1 MNYQNLEN
9 EMKEYSAYFKYCD
22 SILSKIFIFFRDFSK
37 SGSRFVQS
45 AKKSIEDIY
54 TEINKESYFSNTLN
68 KSLNYFCDDFK
79 EMMDKLQ
86 SFFTRVETDI
96 VNKIV
101 DFDKDYKA
109 SNRNY
114 LNKLNE
120 LNNSLAENKTKLE
133 KIKNN
138 YFDSCKNM
146 LDFDKKYISNKQREN
161 MRKEGI
167 EKMNEH
173 FEKLKQLSETKK
185 VYYRIEVTK
194 INDLLLNNENAYSE
208 IINLIEKGEEE
219 RGQFYVRII
228 LLFINGIKE
237 FNFEN
242 KEYISRNEKYIDD
255 IFVKRDSKMFSIYFS
270 HSDEKVKTRFL
281 KEEFLDFDNSQNKS
295 ESEKNNSSEIN
306 EIIEN
311 SKNINNDTD
320 IKEIEKIDYKNA
332 LQMIELGK
340 EPFIDIDTM
349 DNEFIKI
356 DNIIFNLI
364 QRDEKIDDEKFIT
377 MINFLDEKI
386 DGCKNFLY
394 LLMGHYCVKNLVKF
408 NNLENLHL
416 LNSIMNII
424 INYIID
430 NDDYTFLCFLILHI
444 GEKTVYY
451 TKEEKYPTNY
461 LCKLM
466 SKNTTYHTIE
476 FWQKVI
482 NLKIKMLAKIKINDE
497 FQYRKKNSL
506 SKKET
511 GIISGIGKFFGGNYE
526 ANEKIENE
534 ILYSQI
540 YKENISFYCNE
551 ILSEYISHFMDYDF
565 IEEKTFELIEQVSN
579 QYSLNVKQKNYYIE
593 MLNSNIMYQKVGNP
607 YITDYENRLKKCTQS
622 EYDKIY
628 LSFNSNKKFGYI
640 GNNSKI
646 KILLFSM
653 KYLNK
658 DDIIS
663 VLCLNKEC
671 YYKMKKIV
679 YKNILIKCNKNIDKT
694 KHVDIWKIILNY
706 NSTKKKYNY
715 KDIIESINKS
725 KEKEPIFDII
735 ELDIIR
741 TSFVNNRKENQ
752 EKLGNILK
760 VTSKV
765 LPTVNYCQGMNH
777 IASFLLIACDE
788 NEEET
793 FYLFLSVLLST
804 DYCSL
809 VINNLLKLNSFFYS
823 FERLLNIMLPEM
835 YNYLKSNSITCDYF
849 CSSWFIT
856 LYTIAFSNVKEANL
870 EVMINIFDQFLLS
883 GWKTMFK
890 IGISLLRNNS
900 TKIFSFP
907 YDQLVHYLNN
917 EIIGS
922 DFFQND
928 NFNELMNISINFKLS
943 NNLINNLCKEFEM
956 KENIINKNK

>member
-9 EMKEYSAYFKYCD
+9 EMKEYSSYFKYCD
-22 SILSKIFIFFRDFSK
+22 SILSKIFTFFRDFSI
-37 SGSRFVQS
+37 SGSKFVQI

-54 TEINKESYFSNTLN
+54 IEINKESYFSNSLVKN
-68 KSLNYFCDDFK
+68 LNYFCDDFN

-86 SFFTRVETDI
+86 SFLTRIDIDI
-96 VNKIV
+96 VNKII
-101 DFDKDYKA
+101 DFDKNHK
-109 SNRNY
+109 SNNRKYMNQ
-114 LNKLNE
+114 LIE
-120 LNNSLAENKTKLE
+120 LNNSLSENKNKLE
-133 KIKNN
+133 KMKNN

-146 LDFDKKYISNKQREN
+146 SDYDKKLTSNKQKEN
-161 MRKEGI
+161 LKKEGI
-167 EKMNEH
+167 EKMGDQLG
-173 FEKLKQLSETKK
+173 KLKQLSETKK
-185 VYYRIEVTK
+185 VYYKIEVTK
-194 INDLLLNNENAYSE
+194 INDLLLNSEKSYSD
-208 IINLIEKGEEE
+208 IISLIEKEEEE
-219 RGQFYVRII
+219 RVQFYVRII

-255 IFVKRDSKMFSIYFS
+255 IFIKSDIKKFSIFFN
-270 HSDEKVKTRFL
+270 HLDDKARTRFL
-281 KEEFLDFDNSQNKS
+281 KEEFLDFDNSQKI
-295 ESEKNNSSEIN
+295 ESDNTINEIN
-306 EIIEN
+306 EINEN
-311 SKNINNDTD
+311 QKNINCDND
-320 IKEIEKIDYKNA
+320 IKEIGKIDYRTA
-332 LQMIELGK
+332 LQMINLGK
-340 EPFIDIDTM
+340 EPLIDIDTM
-349 DNEFIKI
+349 DTDFIEI
-356 DNIIFNLI
+356 DSIIFNLI
-364 QRDEKIDDEKFIT
+364 HRDEKIDDEKFISI
-377 MINFLDEKI
+377 INFIGEKI

-394 LLMGHYCVKNLVKF
+394 LLMGHYSVKNLVKF
-408 NNLENLHL
+408 NNLENLQL
-416 LNSIMNII
+416 LNSVMNII

-430 NDDYTFLCFLILHI
+430 NDDYIFLCFLMLYI
-444 GEKTVYY
+444 GEKTVFYI
-451 TKEEKYPTNY
+451 KDDKYPSYY

-466 SKNTTYHTIE
+466 SKSTIFYHTIE
-476 FWQKVI
+476 FWQKII
-482 NLKIKMLAKIKINDE
+482 NLKINMLAKIKINDE
-497 FQYRKKNSL
+497 FKYRKKNSL
-506 SKKET
+506 SKDT
-511 GIISGIGKFFGGNYE
+511 GIISGIGKFFGGKNE
-526 ANEKIENE
+526 ANEKLENE

-551 ILSEYISHFMDYDF
+551 ILSEYICHFMDYDF
-565 IEEKTFELIEQVSN
+565 VEKKTLELIEQLSN
-579 QYSLNVKQKNYYIE
+579 QYNLNDKQKNYYIE
-593 MLNSNIMYQKVGNP
+593 MINTNIMYKKAGNP
-607 YITDYENRLKKCTQS
+607 YITDYENRLKKCTQL

-628 LSFNSNKKFGYI
+628 LSFNPNKKFGYI

-663 VLCLNKEC
+663 ILCLNKEC
-671 YYKMKKIV
+671 YNKMKKIV
-679 YKNILIKCNKNIDKT
+679 YKNILIKFNKNIDRK
-694 KHVDIWKIILNY
+694 KHVDIWKIVLNY

-715 KDIIESINKS
+715 KDILESINKS
-725 KEKEPIFDII
+725 QSKVPVFDII

-777 IASFLLIACDE
+777 IASFLLIACNE

-793 FYLFLSVLLST
+793 FYLFLSILLST

-809 VINNLLKLNSFFYS
+809 VINDLLKLNSFFYS
-823 FERLLNIMLPEM
+823 FERLLNIMFPEM
-835 YNYLKSNSITCDYF
+835 YNYLMSHSITCDYF

-856 LYTIAFSNVKEANL
+856 LYTIAFSNVKEKNL

-883 GWKTMFK
+883 GWKVIFK
-890 IGISLLRNNS
+890 IGISLLRMNS
-900 TKIFSFP
+900 IKIFSLP

-956 KENIINKNK
+956 KENIINKKN